1 MIRNLLK
8 AANALTLATAAI
20 LLLGGCSKNT
30 IIIDGDWKPGQS
42 TDDNN
47 NPDDN
52 TLVTFNAAVEGRNL
66 LRSMAPMLEGI
77 QNQVFA
83 YQAASGNN
91 TNGAPEAQGLYVTS
105 SPGVLTGSDGYKM
118 YLPNGV
124 YNFYAVSD
132 NLSRIPPVFTNGVSE
147 PLFNG
152 IDYLWWTGSQQ
163 DVTSS
168 QISIPIVYMHVAT
181 QVVFEVAGGEG
192 LTFNKLVSA
201 TITPPEPGAT
211 MNLGTGVITP
221 ATTYGSIDKLG
232 INGSIAQYIMLPLK
246 NSQPMTLTL
255 DVLIGNESTP
265 RTYTAQI
272 PLPDGELSAGNS
284 YLFKT
289 VINENTIS
297 FPNVYIKE
305 WTEVDE
311 TGKPI
316 YPVQK

>member
-42 TDDNN
+42 NGGSS

-66 LRSMAPMLEGI
+66 FRSMTPMPKGI

-91 TNGAPEAQGLYVTS
+91 TDGTPEAHGLYVTS

-118 YLPNGV
+118 FLSNGV

-132 NLSRIPPVFTNGVSE
+132 NFSRIPPVFTNGESE

-152 IDYLWWTGSQQ
+152 IDYLWWTGTQQ
-163 DVTSS
+163 DVTST
-168 QISIPIVYMHVAT
+168 QINIPIVYMHVAT

-192 LTFNKLVSA
+192 ITFNKLISA

-221 ATTYGSIDKLG
+221 ATAYGSIDKLG
-232 INGSIAQYIMLPLK
+232 INGTIAQYIMLPLK

-255 DVLIGNESTP
+255 DVLVGNEPAP
-265 RTYTAQI
+265 RIYTAQI

-289 VINENTIS
+289 VINENTVS
-297 FPNVYIKE
+297 FPSVYIKD